1 MHKQLTSEQRYTIA
15 CLLKEKTSI
24 RKIATLIG
32 VSPSTVSRE
41 IKRNRSVRSYSSTYA
56 HMLARERHEWKQHPR
71 KMNKRI
77 EQEIT
82 ALIREYQWSPEQ
94 IAGRYKRE
102 GKPMVGKTSIYNFLH
117 EDKRNGG
124 TLYTHC
130 RHALRH
136 RKSRLSSP
144 VTCKKPRRSILDRP
158 ECINTQERTGDF
170 EMDLIIGRGGNEAIL
185 TLTDRKT
192 DFAIIQALPHGRKA
206 KPLVK
211 ELVKRLAYLKRRGQL
226 HSITTDNG
234 SEFMAFDKIE
244 KRLKVPVYFARPYTS
259 TDKPHIE
266 HLNALIRQYLPKH
279 SSFID
284 ITPKQL
290 ALIEQKLNN
299 RPRKKL
305 NFSTPFECFFLNL
318 H

>member
-1 MHKQLTSEQRYTIA
+1 MRKYKQLTSEQRYATS
-15 CLLKEKTSI
+15 CLYKQGISQ
-24 RKIATLIG
+24 RKIAETIG
-32 VSPSTVSRE
+32 VNHGTISRE
-41 IKRNRSVRSYSSTYA
+41 LKRNLTGQGRYSPKQA
-56 HMLARERHEWKQHPR
+56 HLFARERHEWKQHPR
-71 KMNKRI
+71 KLTPKI
-77 EQEIT
+77 KEEIAT
-82 ALIREYQWSPEQ
+82 KIRNEQWSPEQ

-130 RHALRH
+130 RHALRY
-136 RKSRLSSP
+136 RKSRLSNP

-158 ECINTQERTGDF
+158 ECITTQERTGDF

-244 KRLKVPVYFARPYTS
+244 KRLKVPVYFARDHILLWTNRTS
-259 TDKPHIE
+259 NT
-266 HLNALIRQYLPKH
+266 
-279 SSFID
+279 
-284 ITPKQL
+284 
-290 ALIEQKLNN
+290 
-299 RPRKKL
+299 
-305 NFSTPFECFFLNL
+305 
-318 H
+318 